1 MTSVVINTYAHSVTY
16 VSDNILKS
24 LKDIIVSSGLNPT
37 KLVDDRDVLHRGIS
51 AWLKSG
57 HLKQVTLEI
66 FDPATDKLIVRW
78 DLDIVYGYGSDDGN
92 FWTDTSQLRYH
103 ILKAGL
109 APSQASYRVLV
120 NNDTG
125 RPDVDGWSSCSARST
140 EGFVRQSLGST
151 ISHNGLG
158 AGAAYWRKTG

>member
-37 KLVDDRDVLHRGIS
+37 KLLDDRDVLHRGIS

-57 HLKQVTLEI
+57 HLKKVSLEI
-66 FDPATDKLIVRW
+66 YNPKTDKLIIRW
-78 DLDIVYGYGSDDGN
+78 DLDIFYGYGSDDGN

-103 ILKAGL
+103 ILKAGV
-109 APSQASYRVLV
+109 APGDALYRV
-120 NNDTG
+120 
-125 RPDVDGWSSCSARST
+125 
-140 EGFVRQSLGST
+140 
-151 ISHNGLG
+151 
-158 AGAAYWRKTG
+158 